1 MSNDVV
7 LSAALRTNLLSLQ
20 GTQSNIDKVQ
30 RALSTGLKVNSA
42 LDNPQS
48 FFAAQ
53 SLNNRAGDLS
63 RLLDGIGQSIST
75 IQAADKGISSLTKL
89 IEQADSIAQQAAD
102 TINSSANEAKLT
114 GSVDLSN
121 LDELT
126 DLATIVDGDNFTIS
140 TTNSSTGAILSRTI
154 TINDGDSIQ
163 GLAAEITD
171 DFANNGNGEIE
182 ASVNAQGQL
191 EIRST
196 TGDAFR
202 IVANELGNATTTA
215 SINAGL
221 QSLGLEQYFGTTND
235 GAGNSVISSTVVAG
249 DTLTSVALY
258 RDATNLADASTSLNA
273 LLNENGTAISGGIN
287 NAADDLQITINDGTT
302 VTINLFDNTAGSGEA
317 TIQELVD
324 TINNNTNLNE
334 FVEASF
340 DAVTGTFNIRSISSE
355 TETIEFGIV
364 GNAADTRL
372 DFGFGGTALDIGAT
386 QNLDSRAYTVGTAA
400 GQLSSLENDY
410 NNVLEQ
416 IDQLVGDSDYR
427 GTNLIGGDNLT
438 TFFNEDR
445 SSSLTVE
452 GANFTTGGLGLNQAD
467 FSRSV
472 SVQETIGEL
481 RTATD
486 TIRNYGSTLANNLA
500 VIQTREEFTSDLINE
515 LEAGADKLTVADSN
529 EEGAKLLAL
538 QTRQQLGVTALSLAS
553 QSQQSVLRLF

>member
-7 LSAALRTNLLSLQ
+7 LSSALRTNLLSLQ
-20 GTQSNIDKVQ
+20 STQSNIDKVQ

-89 IEQADSIAQQAAD
+89 VEQADSIAQQASDA
-102 TINSSANEAKLT
+102 INSASTEAKIT
-114 GSVDLSN
+114 GTVDLSD
-121 LDELT
+121 LDQLT
-126 DLATIVDGDNFTIS
+126 DLSTIVDGDNFTIA
-140 TTNSSTGAILSRTI
+140 TTNSATGAVITETI
-154 TINDGDSIQ
+154 TINDGDSAQ
-163 GLAAEITD
+163 ALAAEITD
-171 DFANNGNGEIE
+171 QFANNGNGEIT

-191 EIRST
+191 EIQST
-196 TGDAFR
+196 TGNAFR
-202 IVANELGNATTTA
+202 VVAEELGNAVTPA
-215 SINAGL
+215 SLNAGL
-221 QSLGLEQYFGTTND
+221 QSLGLEQYFGTTTD
-235 GAGNSVISSTVVAG
+235 GATNTDISATVVAG

-258 RDATNLADASTSLNA
+258 RDATNLADASTSLNS
-273 LLNENGTAISGGIN
+273 LLNSSGTAISGGLN

-302 VTINLFDNTAGSGEA
+302 VSIDLFDAQGEA

-324 TINNNTNLNE
+324 GINNNTTLNE
-334 FVEASF
+334 FVTASF
-340 DAVTGTFNIRSISSE
+340 DAVNGTFNIKATSAE
-355 TETIEFGIV
+355 TETIEIGVV
-364 GNAADTRL
+364 GNAADTQL

-386 QNLDSRAYTVGTAA
+386 TTLESRAYTVGNAS
-400 GQLSSLENDY
+400 GQLESLETDY
-410 NNVLEQ
+410 NSVLQQ
-416 IDQLVGDSDYR
+416 IDQLVADSDYR
-427 GTNLIGGDNLT
+427 GTNLINGDSLT
-438 TFFNEDR
+438 TNFNEDR
-445 SSSLTVE
+445 TSSLTVE
-452 GANFTTGGLGLNQAD
+452 GASFTTAGLGLEEAD

-472 SVQETIGEL
+472 SVTETIGQL

-486 TIRNYGSTLANNLA
+486 SIRSFGSTLANNLA

-529 EEGAKLLAL
+529 EEGAKLLSL